1 MINLQLL
8 RTEIVIWNGYEI
20 EIPEPFEFKS
30 VEEIMSY
37 LENNYWRK
45 KQTIPYNQQIGQR
58 SLPDE
63 MNSRLESRQSKTE
76 GNSKKV

>member
-1 MINLQLL
+1 MINFQLL
-8 RTEIVIWNGYEI
+8 RTEIVPWNGYEI

>member
-1 MINLQLL
+1 MINFQLL

-45 KQTIPYNQQIGQR
+45 KQIIPYNQQIGQR